1 MLEHRPWA
9 DLDGAELGWLKAKHH
24 FAVDISGNPAHRP
37 LGSLVVWNDD
47 EIAPKSGFPLHG
59 HRNIEIITYVRQGV
73 VAHEDDLGSRGRLE
87 AGDVQVMSAG
97 TGIRHTEYNP
107 GDVPLKIFQIWIVPR
122 ELGGMPRWAT
132 KPFPKADRS
141 GKLVALASG
150 LPGDDDALP
159 IRADGRVL
167 GATLRAGESVSYALG
182 DFRNAYMALAFGL
195 VTVNGERVG
204 PRDGVAITKES
215 SLQIVAVED
224 TELVLVDVG

>member
-24 FAVDISGNPAHRP
+24 FAVDPSGNPEHRP

-73 VAHEDDLGSRGRLE
+73 VAHEDSLGSRGRLD

-107 GDVPLKIFQIWIVPR
+107 GDVPLKVFQIWILPR

-141 GKLVALASG
+141 GQLVALASG
-150 LPGDDDALP
+150 LPGDEDALP
-159 IRADGRVL
+159 IRADARVL
-167 GATLRAGESVSYALG
+167 GATLSGGESVSYALG
-182 DFRNAYMALAFGL
+182 EFRNAYIALAFGS
-195 VTVNGERVG
+195 VVVNGERVG
-204 PRDGVAITKES
+204 PRDGVAITKEPS
-215 SLQIVAVED
+215 FQIVAVED